1 MNKNKTI
8 SLRVTKEEHDKIKNL
23 AKQNNCT
30 MSEYIA
36 RQSLQD
42 SCSSN
47 TDFSIIPDIRT
58 LLSKLENK
66 ILSKK
71 EYIKEMRRLVNGKSL
86 F

>member
-8 SLRVTKEEHDKIKNL
+8 SLRVTKEEYDKINNL

-42 SCSSN
+42 KCSNN
-47 TDFSIIPDIRT
+47 TDFSIFLDTRT
-58 LLSKLENK
+58 LLSKLDNK
-66 ILSKK
+66 ILTKK
-71 EYIKEMRRLVNGKSL
+71 EYIKEMRRLINGKPL